1 VPDVVPDTAADIDR
15 ALMARVAARD
25 AEALGALYDR
35 YGRLVFGVLRA
46 LLPSPETAEEVIQD
60 SFHAIWRAAGGYTEA
75 RGSVRTWLLA
85 IARNAAIDWQRTKGR
100 RLGRERP
107 LDVADDVRDPLA
119 DELLERVGL
128 RARVRDAL
136 AALPAEQREVIVLA
150 FYGGMTQTE
159 IAARTG
165 APLGT
170 VKGRARLAMAR
181 LRTSLAERRE

>member
-1 VPDVVPDTAADIDR
+1 
-15 ALMARVAARD
+15 MARVAARD

-35 YGRLVFGVLRA
+35 YGRMVFGVLRA
-46 LLPSPETAEEVIQD
+46 LLPTPEAAEEVIQD
-60 SFHAIWRAAGGYTEA
+60 SFHALWRSARGYSEA

-85 IARNAAIDWQRTKGR
+85 IARNAAIDWLRTKGR
-100 RLGRERP
+100 PLGHERS
-107 LDVADDVRDPLA
+107 LEAAAEVRDPLA
-119 DELLERVGL
+119 DELMERVAL

-136 AALPAEQREVIVLA
+136 VALPPEQREVIVLA

-181 LRTSLAERRE
+181 LRDTLAEEPQ